1 MNAVPKT
8 PLILGIGGVLPFAAL
23 ALALWLLPSGHVPL
37 MSVWLVGYGAV
48 ILTFVGALHWG
59 VAMVHPEVPERDRGL
74 LMVWSVVPA
83 IVAWIALSLSPLTAL
98 GVLAAMFLV
107 QFEADRRLD
116 RRFPVTRWFLRL
128 RARLTAAVVLCI
140 VLAALSLLH
149 R

>member
-1 MNAVPKT
+1 MNAIPKT

-23 ALALWLLPSGHVPL
+23 ALALWLLPSGQVPL
-37 MSVWLVGYGAV
+37 MSMWLVGYGAV

-74 LMVWSVVPA
+74 LMAWSVVPA
-83 IVAWIALSLSPLTAL
+83 IVAWIALGLLPLAAL

-116 RRFPVTRWFLRL
+116 RRFPVTAWFLHL

-140 VLAALSLLH
+140 VLAAVNLLH